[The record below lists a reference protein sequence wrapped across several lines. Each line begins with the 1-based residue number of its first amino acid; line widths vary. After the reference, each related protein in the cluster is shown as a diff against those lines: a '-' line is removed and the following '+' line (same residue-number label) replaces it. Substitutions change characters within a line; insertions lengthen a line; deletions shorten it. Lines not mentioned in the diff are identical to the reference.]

1 MAEAKMDMVKR
12 SRLEQA
18 RLRLLQHEVYSRLT
32 DLNNVALFM
41 ETHVFAVWDFM
52 SLTKKLQS
60 DLTCVT
66 VPWLPPKDA
75 DACRFINEIVL
86 SEESDVDPQ
95 GGYVSHYE
103 LYLRAM
109 SEVGASS
116 VAITEM
122 IEQLR
127 NGNDIHTVLNDSSLP
142 KHVREF
148 LDFTFRIIEIGKP
161 HEIAAAFTFGREDI
175 IPEMFDR
182 LLKTISTQPEQDYPS
197 FSYYLHRHI
206 EIDGDEHGPMAEKL
220 LELLCGEDELKW
232 KEAVECAVEALEH
245 RIMLWDGALRQL
257 SSTPISTSAPH
268 FNYR

>member
-1 MAEAKMDMVKR
+1 MAEAKMDMFKHG
-12 SRLEQA
+12 RLEQA
-18 RLRLLQHEVYSRLT
+18 RSRLLQHEVYSRLT
-32 DLNNVALFM
+32 DLKNVALFM

-60 DLTCVT
+60 ELSCVSI
-66 VPWLPPKDA
+66 PWIPPTSS

-86 SEESDVDPQ
+86 SEESDLDPN

-116 VAITEM
+116 AVVSEM
-122 IEQLR
+122 IERLR
-127 NGNDIHTVLNDSSLP
+127 KGNDIHSLHNYSSLP
-142 KHVREF
+142 KHVRQF

-206 EIDGDEHGPMAEKL
+206 EIDGEDHGPMAQKL

-232 KEAVECAVEALEH
+232 KEAIECAVEALEH
-245 RIMLWDGALRQL
+245 RIVLWDGVLRQL
-257 SSTPISTSAPH
+257 A
-268 FNYR
+268 